1 MRILDFKVDAPEP
14 VDTDTEEGRKFRQ
27 EVRDFLDKEL
37 TPEVVQARELQRDRP
52 YDISPLAREF
62 ARKLVARGWLA
73 PRAPRWPKEYGGVE
87 RSDEKQRILFEE
99 FAARG
104 IGGGSEYGGIQG
116 PVIMRH
122 GSEEMKREYLPK
134 IARGEIGF
142 SLGYTEPNA
151 GTDLASL
158 EMRAVRD
165 GDDYVIN
172 GQKVY
177 STGAHYSTH
186 HWLAARTDPNSP
198 KHRGISLFI
207 VDLASPGI
215 TIRPLWTMGGE
226 QTNEVFYD
234 DVRVPVANRV
244 GEENQGWSY
253 VREALGVE
261 RIVMGGMA
269 VTGGRSVL
277 DDLIDYAKETERGG
291 RPLAEDPS
299 VRQSLAQLAI
309 ENRIRR
315 LFNYRTGW
323 LMRKGVIPEVEAAI
337 AKVWGN
343 ELDQRLGHIGTQIM
357 GLYGQLESDSKWVP
371 LDGRV
376 EHRYLFTVHLSY
388 GGGSHEL
395 MRSLIATRGMGL
407 PREPR

>member
-1 MRILDFKVDAPEP
+1 MDFKVDTPEP
-14 VDTDTEEGRKFRQ
+14 VGTDTEAGKKFRQ
-27 EVRDFLDKEL
+27 EVRDFLEKEL
-37 TPEVVQARELQRDRP
+37 TPEVVEEREQQRDRI
-52 YDISPLAREF
+52 YDVFPLAREF
-62 ARKLVARGWLA
+62 ARNLTAKGWLT
-73 PRAPRWPKEYGGVE
+73 PRAPAWPKEYGGVE
-87 RSDEKQRILFEE
+87 RSDEEQRILYEE

-104 IGGGSEYGGIQG
+104 IAGGSEYGGIQG
-116 PVIMRH
+116 PIIMRH
-122 GSEEMKREYLPK
+122 GSEEMKREYLPR

-177 STGAHYSTH
+177 STGAHVATH
-186 HWLAARTDPNSP
+186 HWLAARTDPNAP
-198 KHRGISLFI
+198 KHRGISLF
-207 VDLASPGI
+207 VVGLASPGI

-226 QTNEVFYD
+226 RTNEVFYD
-234 DVRVPVANRV
+234 DVRVPAANRV

-253 VREALGVE
+253 IREALGVE
-261 RIVMGGMA
+261 RIMMGGVA
-269 VTGGRSVL
+269 RTGGRSLL
-277 DDLIDYAKETERGG
+277 DDLIDYARETERGG
-291 RPLAEDPS
+291 KPLAEDSS

-323 LMRKGVIPEVEAAI
+323 LMRKGVIPEVEGAM

-343 ELDQRLGHIGTQIM
+343 ELDQRIGHIGTQIQ
-357 GLYGQLESDSKWVP
+357 GLYGQLEPDSKWVP
-371 LDGRV
+371 LRGAV

-395 MRSLIATRGMGL
+395 MRSVIATRGMGL

>member
-1 MRILDFKVDAPEP
+1 LDFKVTTPTP
-14 VDTDTEEGRKFRQ
+14 VIADTEEGKKLRQ
-27 EVRDFLDKEL
+27 KVRDFLDREL
-37 TPEVVQARELQRDRP
+37 TPEVVKARDIQRDRP
-52 YDISPLAREF
+52 YDTLPLAREF
-62 ARKLVARGWLA
+62 GRRLTATGWLT
-73 PRAPRWPKEYGGVE
+73 PRAPAWPKEYGGVE
-87 RSDEKQRILFEE
+87 RTDEEQRIISEE
-99 FAARG
+99 LAAHG
-104 IGGGSEYGGIQG
+104 VGTGGGYGGIQG

-122 GSEEMKREYLPK
+122 GSEELKKECLPK
-134 IARGEIGF
+134 IASGQMSF

-177 STGAHYSTH
+177 STGGHQATH
-186 HWLAARTDPNSP
+186 HWLAARTKPDAP
-198 KHRGISLFI
+198 KHRGISLFV

-226 QTNEVFYD
+226 RTNEVFYD
-234 DVRVPVANRV
+234 NVRVPRKMLV

-261 RIVMGGMA
+261 RVGMGGVSSA
-269 VTGGRSVL
+269 GTRSIL
-277 DDLIDYAKETERGG
+277 DDLIDYAQEAERDGA
-291 RPLAEDPS
+291 PLFEDPT
-299 VRQSLAQLAI
+299 VRQRLAQLTI
-309 ENRIRR
+309 ENSVRR
-315 LFNYRTGW
+315 LFNHRTGW
-323 LMRKGVIPEVEAAI
+323 MMGKKVIPEVEAAM

-343 ELDQRLGHIGTQIM
+343 ELDQRIGHIGTQIM
-357 GLYGQLESDSKWVP
+357 GLYGQLEPESEWAP
-371 LDGRV
+371 LEGRV

-395 MRSLIATRGMGL
+395 MRSLMATRGMGL
-407 PREPR
+407 PRDPR